1 MIYDPYSK
9 NMNCRVF
16 DIETTGLSPA
26 MDMII
31 SASFIDP
38 DGSGLTQY
46 FTEDPASEYITVTRI
61 LEELSGC
68 DAVITY
74 NGNSFDLPFIYSRA
88 RKLCITGPRHFLR
101 KIDIYRWLKSYWQL
115 APSMESLRQVAV
127 EEALGLSEC
136 RTDRINGGECIPLYS
151 DYLSRGT
158 EKSKELILLH
168 NADDVRQLAAITQ
181 KLSFLPYHRIA
192 FENGFM
198 TKANS
203 FGLFGNCEYRILGG
217 PAELKGG
224 HLKLKARIDPPCMPT
239 AYYEDGF
246 RLQSDGTVDQA
257 NAVGLTGEAYLSI
270 PASREGEGKVNVV
283 IQEKMTECAA
293 VTDETEPIPTGE
305 RITVIGLTREKQL
318 LVMRNEIF

>member
-26 MDMII
+26 MDMIV

-38 DGSGLTQY
+38 DGSRLTQY
-46 FTEDPASEYITVTRI
+46 FTDDPASEYITVTRI

-136 RTDRINGGECIPLYS
+136 RTDRISGGECIPLYS

-203 FGLFGNCEYRILGG
+203 FGLLGNCEYRILGG

-246 RLQSDGTVDQA
+246 RLQSDGKGSAELDVFCGMNGSLIYADINKLPVESSAFEGITGFDQGLLMLSYNDEINYPA
-257 NAVGLTGEAYLSI
+257 CNAL
-270 PASREGEGKVNVV
+270 
-283 IQEKMTECAA
+283 AA
-293 VTDETEPIPTGE
+293 
-305 RITVIGLTREKQL
+305 QL
-318 LVMRNEIF
+318 LKTLA